1 MLLRVKGTTGRQ
13 LEIEIEYNCPIK
25 EVKQK
30 IADKQ
35 GIPSGV
41 FFLVYG
47 GKVLQDDK
55 LLSDYPNITKD
66 SLLQCVETTI
76 GGLSN
81 IF

>member
-1 MLLRVKGTTGRQ
+1 MILRVKGTTGRV
-13 LEIEIEYNCPIK
+13 LEIEVDHNSQISEL
-25 EVKQK
+25 KQK

-47 GKVLQDDK
+47 GKILKDDK
-55 LLSDYPNITKD
+55 SLSDYQNITKD

-76 GGLSN
+76 GG
-81 IF
+81 I

>member
-1 MLLRVKGTTGRQ
+1 MILRVKGTTGRI
-13 LEIEIEYNCPIK
+13 LEIEVDHDSQISEIR
-25 EVKQK
+25 QK

-47 GKVLQDDK
+47 GKILKDDK
-55 LLSDYPNITKD
+55 LLSDYQNITKD

-76 GGLSN
+76 GG
-81 IF
+81 I

>member
-1 MLLRVKGTTGRQ
+1 MIIRVKGTTGKI
-13 LEIEIEYNCPIK
+13 IEVDVEYNTKIRDF
-25 EVKQK
+25 KQK

-47 GKVLQDDK
+47 GKILKDDK
-55 LLSDYPNITKD
+55 SLSDYQNITKD

-76 GGLSN
+76 GG
-81 IF
+81 I